1 MKNFALLFFLLILL
15 LISYASVF
23 AQNERQPE
31 FFAGYSFESV
41 NPGVSSSDFT
51 ATTTTLDNRFKT
63 NGLNLSAADYFTKRL
78 GVAADFSAHFNSRAD
93 TFGSTAGQSKFS
105 LYNITGGPQLRFPSS
120 GKITPFAHALAGMAR
135 RNLTETFT
143 DGTTNL
149 TDHNTSFTMNLGGGV
164 DYRLSNR
171 FAWRIAQFDYNPIF
185 LRSRTLNSVTF
196 PSRTL
201 NGFRFST
208 GIVIK

>member
-1 MKNFALLFFLLILL
+1 MKYFALLMITLFVI
-15 LISYASVF
+15 YASAF
-23 AQNERQPE
+23 AQNEKKPE

-41 NPGVSSSDFT
+41 NTGISSSDFT
-51 ATTTTLDNRFKT
+51 ATTTSLDNRFKL

-78 GVAADFSAHFNSRAD
+78 GVVADFSAHFNGRTD
-93 TFGSTAGQSKFS
+93 TFGTTAGQSKSS

-120 GKITPFAHALAGMAR
+120 SKLTPFAHVLAGIAR

-143 DGTTNL
+143 DGTANF
-149 TDHNTSFTMNLGGGV
+149 TDSNTSFTMNLGGGV
-164 DYRLSNR
+164 DYKLNGR

-185 LRSRTLNSVTF
+185 LRDRTLNSVTF

>member
-1 MKNFALLFFLLILL
+1 MKNFALLFFLLIIL
-15 LISYASVF
+15 LISYAPVL
-23 AQNERQPE
+23 AQNDKKPE

-41 NPGVSSSDFT
+41 NTGISSSDFT
-51 ATTTTLDNRFKT
+51 STTTSLDNRFRV
-63 NGLNLSAADYFTKRL
+63 NGLNLSAADYFTNRL
-78 GVAADFSAHFNSRAD
+78 GVAADFSAHFNSRSD
-93 TFGSTAGQSKFS
+93 TFGSTASQSKFS

-120 GKITPFAHALAGMAR
+120 SKLTPFAHAFAGIAR

-143 DGTTNL
+143 GGTANF

-164 DYRLSNR
+164 DYKLNGR

-185 LRSRTLNSVTF
+185 LRNRTLNTVTF

>member
-1 MKNFALLFFLLILL
+1 MKILALLIIVIFSSCAL
-15 LISYASVF
+15 AS
-23 AQNERQPE
+23 AQSDKKPE

-41 NPGVSSSDFT
+41 NTGISSNDFT
-51 ATTTTLDNRFKT
+51 ATTTSLDNRFKA
-63 NGLNLSAADYFTKRL
+63 NGLNLSVADYFTKRL
-78 GVAADFSAHFNSRAD
+78 GVAADFSANFNGRTD
-93 TFGSTAGQSKFS
+93 TFGSTDGQSKFS
-105 LYNITGGPQLRFPSS
+105 LYNITGGPQLRFASS
-120 GKITPFAHALAGMAR
+120 SKVTPFAHAFVGLAR

-143 DGTTNL
+143 GGTANF
-149 TDHNTSFTMNLGGGV
+149 TDQNTSFAMNLGGGI
-164 DYRLSNR
+164 DYKLSNR

-185 LRSRTLNSVTF
+185 LRSRTLNTVTF